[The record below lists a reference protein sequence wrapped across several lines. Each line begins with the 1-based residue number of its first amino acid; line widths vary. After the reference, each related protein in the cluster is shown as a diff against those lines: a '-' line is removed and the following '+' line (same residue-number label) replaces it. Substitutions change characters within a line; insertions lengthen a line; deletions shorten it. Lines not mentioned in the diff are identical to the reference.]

1 LSGQSEGSSPVPG
14 APFLREFGQGCDAL
28 HHASPGR
35 TVVIDCET
43 TDLPGALAVVVS
55 LPRGLAKPGHS
66 LARPRRQAGNWNRSG
81 PPTPRKRCQKL
92 QGMPWAV
99 SRPSCQA
106 LLPGEWRTHRSRTSG
121 AWLRGT
127 SGHSGN
133 TARAILRHSKRQV
146 VEAIDRRRPTSRG
159 VVGSPAGSL
168 SGIRLLGLPG
178 CHRPG
183 TATQEGAHPM
193 TTATAAHT
201 RPRARVMAHR

>member
-1 LSGQSEGSSPVPG
+1 MPCTML
-14 APFLREFGQGCDAL
+14 
-28 HHASPGR
+28 SPGR

-81 PPTPRKRCQKL
+81 PPTPRNRCQKL
-92 QGMPWAV
+92 QGMPRAV
-99 SRPSCQA
+99 SRPSRQA

-159 VVGSPAGSL
+159 VVGQPRGLTFGDTFVGTSWVSPTRDRYPRRGSPNDDRNRSPHPA
-168 SGIRLLGLPG
+168 SGTGDGSPVSHFPDHRGQRRCLRRGG
-178 CHRPG
+178 C
-183 TATQEGAHPM
+183 
-193 TTATAAHT
+193 
-201 RPRARVMAHR
+201 